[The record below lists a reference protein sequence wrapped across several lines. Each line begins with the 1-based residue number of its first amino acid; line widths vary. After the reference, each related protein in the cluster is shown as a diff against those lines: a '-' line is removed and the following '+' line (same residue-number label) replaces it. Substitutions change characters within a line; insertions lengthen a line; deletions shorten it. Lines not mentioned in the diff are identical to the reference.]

1 MKKMNFYL
9 ALLLSS
15 VISFTAC
22 SSDDEMSE
30 EEKEAQETQE
40 LLETITGKF
49 NDITSKKWAL
59 KKFEPSASMEA
70 SSKNEDGAVA
80 LTTIVK
86 AQQALNFDMVLSFS
100 SDGALYKT
108 NVAVNVPE
116 AELEAKLIEYQDAI
130 AGFQTGFLYDT
141 QEYYLASLRRTLAAP
156 FAADEAKV
164 TDIVNEETGEC
175 VLKIGKTD
183 FSGFSYDDLVLAQRK
198 LIAGNLDKIY
208 INEDGTLTVESTS
221 TEFGVSKYIYQQVK

>member
-1 MKKMNFYL
+1 MADYSIKNLSGTTVKYDIDKTEKDSALSIGLNYPYSESGKIYL
-9 ALLLSS
+9 KYEKGYTLPNPTAYIDKDSS
-15 VISFTAC
+15 GNYVLNDLQGEDFNTY
-22 SSDDEMSE
+22 
-30 EEKEAQETQE
+30 E
-40 LLETITGKF
+40 LGFEDYIYK
-49 NDITSKKWAL
+49 TSIK
-59 KKFEPSASMEA
+59 
-70 SSKNEDGAVA
+70 
-80 LTTIVK
+80 
-86 AQQALNFDMVLSFS
+86 
-100 SDGALYKT
+100 GALYKT
-108 NVAVNVPE
+108 NFAVNVPE